1 MEKYIRDSVATIPA
15 MFIAEFFD
23 RTAVQFMQHF
33 SEDIDAGDIQALI
46 EKMRGRYAPKDKNDS
61 TGAEFLGSMS

>member
-1 MEKYIRDSVATIPA
+1 
-15 MFIAEFFD
+15 MFITEFFD
-23 RTAVQFMQHF
+23 RTAVQFMQGF